1 MVEFA
6 QITRGHWLTF
16 HRKVKLCPQIKGRT
30 MTEMCYYEVLEV
42 SKECSGAELKKSY
55 RKLAMKYHP
64 DRNPDDK
71 EAEDQF
77 KVVNE
82 AYQVLSDDKK
92 RGIYDRY
99 GKAGLEGQG
108 GMGGGFGGGN
118 MDDIM
123 DMFNSMFGGS
133 GGGFGGGF
141 GRTRRDPSQKYA
153 LDFEIELPLAFH
165 EAVFGCEKKIDITF
179 KTPCDDCKGTG
190 AKDAKLETCDYCKG
204 QGQVLMRQGPMQFAQ
219 TCPKCHGEGQSTAE
233 ECGSCS
239 GKGYHEEDDIV
250 TIKIP
255 AGVDSGNRLRAQ
267 GYGNEAKNG
276 ARGDL
281 YLTFYVEEDENFV
294 RNGKDIYVEVPVFF
308 TQAILGETIAIPA
321 LEGELDLE
329 LKQSTKDK
337 EQFVF
342 EDEGVADVHG
352 GRKGRLVAQI
362 QMILPKQINE
372 EQKELLEKLQE
383 SYGVESSPHK
393 STFDSAF
400 SRVKGWFKS

>member
-1 MVEFA
+1 MVEFGK
-6 QITRGHWLTF
+6 IIPYLGDR
-16 HRKVKLCPQIKGRT
+16 P

-42 SKECSGAELKKSY
+42 SKDCSGAELKKAY

-64 DRNPDDK
+64 DRNPDDH
-71 EAEDQF
+71 EAEEKF
-77 KVVNE
+77 KIVNE
-82 AYQVLSDDKK
+82 AYQILSDDKK
-92 RGIYDRY
+92 RAIYDRY

-108 GMGGGFGGGN
+108 MGSGFGGAN

-123 DMFNSMFGGS
+123 DIFNSMFGGS
-133 GGGFGGGF
+133 GGFSGFGGGF
-141 GRTRRDPSQKYA
+141 GSTRRDSGQKYA

-179 KTPCDDCKGTG
+179 KTPCHDCKGTG
-190 AKDAKLETCDYCKG
+190 AKDARLETCEYCGG

-219 TCPKCHGEGQSTAE
+219 TCPKCHGEGQTIAQRCSN
-233 ECGSCS
+233 CS
-239 GKGYHEEDDIV
+239 GKGYHEEEDTV

-276 ARGDL
+276 SRGDL
-281 YLTFYVEEDENFV
+281 YLTFYVEEDENFI
-294 RNGKDIYVEVPVFF
+294 RNGNDIYIEVPVFF
-308 TQAILGETIAIPA
+308 TQAILGETISIPA
-321 LEGELDLE
+321 LKGELDLE

-342 EDEGVADVHG
+342 EGEGVPDVHS
-352 GRKGRLVAQI
+352 GRKGRLIAQI
-362 QMILPKQINE
+362 RMILPKKIND

-383 SYGVESSPHK
+383 SYGVESRPHK
-393 STFDSAF
+393 STFENAF
-400 SRVKGWFKS
+400 DRVKSWFK